1 MVGRGSIPT
10 LSSSSHPLGRAAVAP
25 LNATRIEIAQILCC
39 RTPLSRKERD
49 VKTNGKAILSLL
61 FFIPS
66 PLSCVVSLAPEE
78 LVRAM

>member
-1 MVGRGSIPT
+1 MGAAAAFP
-10 LSSSSHPLGRAAVAP
+10 LSVPAVDP